1 MSQTMRQDGE
11 MHYEIREVVGLFPN
25 AGALETAVEQ
35 LGIVGFDRA
44 AISVL
49 AAAAQRNG
57 QNAWQQTATA
67 IADDPSVPRAAFVSH
82 VSRVELRA
90 ICVAG
95 PALFGGFAAAW
106 AAVAYGGDMSWQ
118 IISTAIATAAGAG
131 LGLLLLRVAVRRRSA
146 DVQRQLAAGGLAL
159 WVSTPDDASEQSAL
173 AVLQSCAATAVHAH
187 RVPGSWGVK
196 DVPLHNVQPDPL
208 LQNVEV

>member
-49 AAAAQRNG
+49 EAAAQRNG
-57 QNAWQQTATA
+57 QNGWQQTAPA
-67 IADDPSVPRAAFVSH
+67 VADDPCVTRAAFMSH

-90 ICVAG
+90 RR
-95 PALFGGFAAAW
+95 AW
-106 AAVAYGGDMSWQ
+106 IGLHRR
-118 IISTAIATAAGAG
+118 STVCW
-131 LGLLLLRVAVRRRSA
+131 RRRQVRRKAMDDYDAISLDRS
-146 DVQRQLAAGGLAL
+146 V
-159 WVSTPDDASEQSAL
+159 
-173 AVLQSCAATAVHAH
+173 
-187 RVPGSWGVK
+187 
-196 DVPLHNVQPDPL
+196 N
-208 LQNVEV
+208 

>member
-49 AAAAQRNG
+49 AVAAQRNG
-57 QNAWQQTATA
+57 QNACQQTATA

-82 VSRVELRA
+82 VSRVEFQA
-90 ICVAG
+90 VCVAG
-95 PALFGGFAAAW
+95 PALCGGFVAAW
-106 AAVAYGGDMSWQ
+106 AAAAYRGNMFSE
-118 IISTAIATAAGAG
+118 ILATALATAAGAG
-131 LGLLLLRVAVRRRSA
+131 LGLLLLQTVMRRHSA
-146 DVQRQLAAGGLAL
+146 DVQRQVASGRLAL
-159 WVSTPDDASEQSAL
+159 LVSTPDDASEQRAIG
-173 AVLQSCAATAVHAH
+173 VLQSCEAVAVHAH
-187 RVPGSWGVK
+187 RIPGVWGVK
-196 DVPLHNVQPDPL
+196 DVPLHNVQPDPFL
-208 LQNVEV
+208 EKMEA